1 MPASLIPLARDIWT
15 AASSQVFLGM
25 DVGSRMTVVRLASG
39 FLLVHSPIRP
49 ADALKSELDALGEVR
64 FIVAPN
70 KYHHLYAGEFS
81 AAFPDARLYVAP
93 GLEEKRKDLGFHGI
107 LTEEPEPFW
116 EDSLEQHVF
125 QGIPAVNEVV
135 FFHPASRTVIF
146 TDLVFNFSSGLT
158 PGQKLFALLYG
169 VYDKT
174 AVSRLTRYILLGDRK
189 RARRSADRI
198 LEWDFDKV
206 VLAHKDIVHEGG
218 YEAVKKAFEKL

>member
-1 MPASLIPLARDIWT
+1 MPASLIPLAQDIWT
-15 AASSQVFLGM
+15 AVSSQAFLGM
-25 DVGSRMTVVRLASG
+25 DVGARMTIVRLASG
-39 FLLVHSPIRP
+39 FLLVHSPVRP
-49 ADALKSELDALGEVR
+49 TDALKNELSALGEVR
-64 FIVAPN
+64 FIIAPN
-70 KYHHLYAGEFS
+70 KFHHLYAGEF
-81 AAFPDARLYVAP
+81 AAAYPDARIYGAP
-93 GLEEKRKDLGFHGI
+93 GLKEKRKDLELHGV
-107 LTEEPEPFW
+107 LSDEPEPYW

-125 QGIPAVNEVV
+125 EGIPAVNEVV

-158 PGQKLFALLYG
+158 PGQKLFALLDG

-189 RARRSADRI
+189 KVRRSADRI
-198 LEWDFDKV
+198 LEWGFDKV

>member
-15 AASSQVFLGM
+15 AASPQVFLGM

-125 QGIPAVNEVV
+125 QDIPAVNEVV

-158 PGQKLFALLYG
+158 PGQKLFALLDG